1 MSKVLTVSTSEFM
14 NQTETPKRKQ
24 NISVLKQN
32 CWQLLATNVGAICC
46 FWTEALKKK

>member
-32 CWQLLATNVGAICC
+32 CWQLILAQTLVQYAAFG
-46 FWTEALKKK
+46 LKL